1 MPFSPTKHYMWM
13 LYVSPSKMTFLP
25 ILIMSTKN
33 LYLLAFVLIA
43 AGGTISIPAFLTW
56 IDFIFSNADIESISP
71 GSIFTQAMIGSL
83 LGAAGTSL
91 WKTAIALDSKTSIHV
106 NAQKNQ
112 GIINLLGTII
122 GNLHNDVN
130 KKR

>member
-1 MPFSPTKHYMWM
+1 M

-112 GIINLLGTII
+112 VIINLLGTII